1 MNVYSAI
8 REAEKK
14 ALSKGEEVLSVV
26 LNDKGWRQYKAQCI
40 EFANIYLHKRQ
51 VDALVDNF
59 LMYDN
64 IQVRFKETLSKGQ
77 YLINYLGEVVGQ
89 IEVKQK

>member
-14 ALSKGEEVLSVV
+14 ALSKGEEVVSVV

-64 IQVRFKETLSKGQ
+64 IQVSYPKRVQFDQAS
-77 YLINYLGEVVGQ
+77 INIL
-89 IEVKQK
+89 KS